1 MRFLFLSS
9 GFRHNSYPLPRI
21 HKFGLLKPHCA
32 QRQQSRTSL
41 RTSWPSVSL
50 TLFGTGFL
58 LGPFS
63 MLRLIWFYLDRTW
76 PGFTLACIV
85 GLGCPLAE
93 VPIMKFFHLW
103 YYPQANIEIFGQEAI
118 ALAISSS
125 VFLHP
130 TNSNAHVF
138 ASRTVDLRTPLVPL

>member
-21 HKFGLLKPHCA
+21 RKFGLLKPHCA

-63 MLRLIWFYLDRTW
+63 MLPRLLALFIELSAGIADKIEAYILFAAADSY
-76 PGFTLACIV
+76 GFTWIGHGQVLP
-85 GLGCPLAE
+85 PL
-93 VPIMKFFHLW
+93 ILF
-103 YYPQANIEIFGQEAI
+103 
-118 ALAISSS
+118 SSEY
-125 VFLHP
+125 
-130 TNSNAHVF
+130 
-138 ASRTVDLRTPLVPL
+138 

>member
-21 HKFGLLKPHCA
+21 RKFGLLKPHCA

-63 MLRLIWFYLDRTW
+63 MLYESDEKVSNRVQEATLAKTILSPIPRLLALFIELSAGIADKIEAYILFAAADSY
-76 PGFTLACIV
+76 GFTWIRHGQVSPWHPLL
-85 GLGCPLAE
+85 GL
-93 VPIMKFFHLW
+93 V
-103 YYPQANIEIFGQEAI
+103 
-118 ALAISSS
+118 
-125 VFLHP
+125 
-130 TNSNAHVF
+130 AHWLSF
-138 ASRTVDLRTPLVPL
+138 QL